1 MLSLLLTMRN
11 ILFFDDVSYNF
22 YLYKQHIIS
31 TGFQLSD
38 SIFRYEMCRVRT
50 HTFGLQ
56 GFWIS
61 VCIKKVCCLPR
72 KEYTVNRFLSNVI
85 NIYATALAIEVLYI
99 CTERAFGFLHW
110 NVILYVT
117 SFMSEYFLYNLWK
130 IIVFN
135 PITYIGFYSHIQ

>member
-1 MLSLLLTMRN
+1 MLSLLLTILRN

-22 YLYKQHIIS
+22 NYLYKQHIIS

-38 SIFRYEMCRVRT
+38 SIFRYEMCRVRM

-61 VCIKKVCCLPR
+61 VCIKKVCCPSR
-72 KEYTVNRFLSNVI
+72 REYTVNRFLSNVI

-99 CTERAFGFLHW
+99 CAERAFGFLHW

-117 SFMSEYFLYNLWK
+117 SFMSEYFC
-130 IIVFN
+130 IICEKLLFS
-135 PITYIGFYSHIQ
+135 ILSLT